1 LANVAQQLGAAGYQ
15 KEALQ
20 MMQASR
26 EASEKATRVSAGR
39 DLLSGVPLQMRQGA
53 GALADQGLLEQALE
67 ARGLAQTKQVELGEQ
82 ALAKIAGA
90 SGARISEPKNRERF
104 FRLAKAYQVPP
115 EQAFKIYNQ
124 FATTAGGDKTT
135 KGEVV
140 IRDSQGNLFTR
151 ATQYNKQGQANEVL
165 LPFPNSPKQPVGA
178 LTIVSGTTG
187 GGMFDRPGVAGQT
200 TEEQKFNEARVAAV
214 VQLPSLRRSSKNIRE
229 AIDLLESGD
238 VTTGGFVRRMS
249 RGLTDFLGKTP
260 KDIGEFET
268 RLGDIV
274 LARLESFTGAI
285 SDGERKFLI
294 DQIGSYQASGESN
307 FLWSM
312 GFDMVTLGLASKV
325 KPMYYAAKHKMGL
338 SAEQTAKEVVEGAY
352 GAGSR
357 ESLQASQAI
366 LNQGG
371 ATLLPSQVRSSSLEN
386 FKERIASVGLISRQ
400 TMEDNSRAVNEVV
413 QDELTTLINRN
424 APGMDA
430 DPYVMGEA
438 FYSLIK
444 AGEDAVQQSYLKGL
458 DEIRQTLGV
467 GLGQRVDGRVVQKG
481 FLVF

>member
-1 LANVAQQLGAAGYQ
+1 MAKFSESFLQQLGRPGWSEGMFGLGQAIGGAQGQVRDQRKQQEFNQLMQQGQQAMASKDPAALANVAQQLGAAGYQ
-15 KEALQ
+15 KEAQQ

-53 GALADQGLLEQALE
+53 GALADQGLIEQALE
-67 ARGLAQTKQVELGEQ
+67 ARGLAQTRQVELGEQ

-90 SGARISEPKNRERF
+90 TGAKISEPKNRERF

-115 EQAFKIYNQ
+115 EKAFEIYNQ
-124 FATTAGGDKTT
+124 FATTGVTERTT
-135 KGEVV
+135 KGETVV
-140 IRDSQGNLFTR
+140 RDKDGNLFTR
-151 ATQYNKQGQANEVL
+151 ATQYDEQGNARVVITPYNEGDV
-165 LPFPNSPKQPVGA
+165 
-178 LTIVSGTTG
+178 IVSGTTG
-187 GGMFDRPGVAGQT
+187 TGGFDRPGLAGQT

-285 SDGERKFLI
+285 SEGERKFLI

-307 FLWSM
+307 
-312 GFDMVTLGLASKV
+312 LGRLKVLLEQAEDLMRDGVALATAEDFTSYQRSLTQ
-325 KPMYYAAKHKMGL
+325 PDL
-338 SAEQTAKEVVEGAY
+338 SFIPEAERQEAMEAFQRGEV
-352 GAGSR
+352 S
-357 ESLQASQAI
+357 
-366 LNQGG
+366 
-371 ATLLPSQVRSSSLEN
+371 
-386 FKERIASVGLISRQ
+386 
-400 TMEDNSRAVNEVV
+400 V
-413 QDELTTLINRN
+413 QDLRR
-424 APGMDA
+424 M
-430 DPYVMGEA
+430 Y
-438 FYSLIK
+438 
-444 AGEDAVQQSYLKGL
+444 
-458 DEIRQTLGV
+458 
-467 GLGQRVDGRVVQKG
+467 
-481 FLVF
+481 

>member
-1 LANVAQQLGAAGYQ
+1 MATFSEGFLSQLGRPAMSQSLFDLGSAIGGVPGQMKQQRKQQEFNQLMQQIQGAQGSGDFTSMKILAQQLATSNPQEAA
-15 KEALQ
+15 KV
-20 MMQASR
+20 MQAATAL
-26 EASEKATRVSAGR
+26 EEKATRVSAGR

-67 ARGLAQTKQVELGEQ
+67 ARNLAQTRQVELGEQ
-82 ALAKIAGA
+82 TLAKVAGA

-104 FRLAKAYQVPP
+104 FRLAKAYQVPT

-187 GGMFDRPGVAGQT
+187 GGMFDRPGNVGETDFRKAQVKAIV
-200 TEEQKFNEARVAAV
+200 E
-214 VQLPSLRRSSKNIRE
+214 LPSLRRSAKNVRE

-249 RGLTDFLGKTP
+249 RGLVDFLGKTP

-294 DQIGSYQASGESN
+294 EQIGNYQASGESN
-307 FLWSM
+307 
-312 GFDMVTLGLASKV
+312 LGRLKVLLEQAEDLMRNGMALATAEDLASYQRSLTQ
-325 KPMYYAAKHKMGL
+325 PDL
-338 SAEQTAKEVVEGAY
+338 SFIPEAE
-352 GAGSR
+352 
-357 ESLQASQAI
+357 
-366 LNQGG
+366 
-371 ATLLPSQVRSSSLEN
+371 
-386 FKERIASVGLISRQ
+386 RQ
-400 TMEDNSRAVNEVV
+400 EAM
-413 QDELTTLINRN
+413 
-424 APGMDA
+424 
-430 DPYVMGEA
+430 EA
-438 FYSLIK
+438 FQR
-444 AGEDAVQQSYLKGL
+444 GEVSVQELRGMY
-458 DEIRQTLGV
+458 
-467 GLGQRVDGRVVQKG
+467 
-481 FLVF
+481 